1 MKQRIWGL
9 VPARGG
15 SKSIPKKNLAL
26 LDGKPLI
33 DYGVHAA
40 LSSGI
45 FDEIYCSTDDKE
57 ISDRAKYLGINVD
70 RRPEKLA
77 SDDAA
82 VSDVARDF
90 ISRYQLAPDDLL
102 VLIQPT
108 SPFLLPEHI
117 IELIGLMKKDKR
129 CLSGQT
135 IAPIPHNFHAWNQ
148 RYLDGKWVNFFYA
161 KERREA
167 YNKQKKPKLY
177 SFGNLVAVRVK
188 ALIHGG
194 DFFSEP
200 SIFTQISWPYN
211 LDVDTP
217 QDLKLAE
224 ALLSMSFLEI

>member
-1 MKQRIWGL
+1 MTEKVWGL

-26 LDGKPLI
+26 LRNKPLI

-40 LSSGI
+40 IKSGI
-45 FDEIYCSTDDKE
+45 FDAIYCSTDDQE
-57 ISDRAKYLGINVD
+57 ISDRAKHLGIEVD
-70 RRPEKLA
+70 QRPEQLA

-90 ISRYQLAPDDLL
+90 IVRHQLAADDLL

-108 SPFLLPEHI
+108 SPFLLAEHI
-117 IELIGLMKKDKR
+117 LELVELMKQDKT
-129 CLSGQT
+129 CFSGQT
-135 IAPIPHNFHAWNQ
+135 VTPIPHNYHAWNQ
-148 RYLDGKWVNFFYA
+148 RALDDRWVNFFYA
-161 KERREA
+161 KERRTA

-177 SFGNLVAVRVK
+177 SFGNLVAARVK
-188 ALIHGG
+188 ALTQGG

-200 SIFTQISWPYN
+200 SIYTEINWPYN
-211 LDVDTP
+211 LDVDTF

-224 ALLSMSFLEI
+224 ILLKSGFIEL